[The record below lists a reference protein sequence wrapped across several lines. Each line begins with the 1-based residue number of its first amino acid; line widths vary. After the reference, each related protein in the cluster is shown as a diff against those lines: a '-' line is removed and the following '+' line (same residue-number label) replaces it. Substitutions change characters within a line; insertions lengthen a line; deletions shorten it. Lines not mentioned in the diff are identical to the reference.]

1 MIEPKTKAELEKVL
15 AENPV
20 VIIDWSL
27 TFCPPCKTMAPR
39 FKKMEGIFQDVA
51 AFVKVTLDDEETEVN
66 IDYLKEVSA
75 APTFYGVVNG
85 KIVMEE
91 EGSMTE
97 KELRKFIEDTI
108 AQKPIPVGDAGTA
121 TVVSP
126 EEKV

>member
-1 MIEPKTKAELEKVL
+1 MIELKTKAELEKVL

-27 TFCPPCKTMAPR
+27 TYCPPCKTMAPR
-39 FKKMEGIFQDVA
+39 FKKMDGIFQDVA
-51 AFVKVTLDDEETEVN
+51 AFVKVTLDDEDTEVD
-66 IDYLKEVSA
+66 IDFLKEVSA
-75 APTFYGVVNG
+75 APTFHGVVNG
-85 KIVMEE
+85 KVVMEE

-108 AQKPIPVGDAGTA
+108 AQKPAPVVTA
-121 TVVSP
+121 PV